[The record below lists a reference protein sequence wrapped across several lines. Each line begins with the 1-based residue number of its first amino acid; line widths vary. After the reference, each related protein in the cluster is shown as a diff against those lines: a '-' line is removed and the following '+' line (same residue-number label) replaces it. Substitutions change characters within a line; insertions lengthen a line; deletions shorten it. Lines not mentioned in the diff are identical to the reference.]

1 MKVKDVTNY
10 LETIAPLALQESY
23 DNSGL
28 LLGSF
33 NSELKGVLISLD
45 ITIDIIDEAVNN
57 GCNLIIAHHPLIFSG
72 IKKIIDNNMVS
83 RCLTKA
89 IKNDINLYAIHTNL
103 DNVIGGVNGRIA
115 DILGLNNREVL
126 LPKENLFKISVFTPA
141 THKEEVLNSMFRSGA
156 GHIGNYS
163 NCSFSSQGQGT
174 FKPLEGANPFKG
186 KKNELET
193 SSEQKLEVI
202 VPNYSIY
209 KVVDAMKKAHPYE
222 EVAYDVFPLKN
233 NSNQG
238 SGLVGSLDQP
248 MDELK
253 FLEKIKLDFG
263 VKALRYT
270 DLLNKP
276 VEKVAV
282 CGGSGSFL
290 LPNAINKNADI
301 FITSDYKYHQ
311 FFEAEGRILIADI
324 GHYESEQYTIDL
336 ISDLLIKKFTNFA
349 IRLTKVNT
357 NPINYL

>member
-103 DNVIGGVNGRIA
+103 DNVIDGVNGRIA

-126 LPKENLFKISVFTPA
+126 LPKENLFKISVFTPT

-174 FKPLEGANPFKG
+174 FKPLDDANPFKG
-186 KKNELET
+186 KKNKLET